1 MFVKPPTDFASPR
14 VRRQHAI
21 RGEFV
26 ELGFAHLAKFR
37 RSFEETALPPNT
49 LFERSILIGQRI
61 DFSGS
66 HSQCFCCLATPAR
79 LLGACQSGFYQAPNS
94 L

>member
-1 MFVKPPTDFASPR
+1 MRYAED
-14 VRRQHAI
+14 
-21 RGEFV
+21 FV
-26 ELGFAHLAKFR
+26 ELVFAYLAKFR

-49 LFERSILIGQRI
+49 LFGRSILIDQRI

-66 HSQCFCCLATPAR
+66 HSQCFRCLATPAC
-79 LLGACQSGFYQAPNS
+79 LLGAGQSGFYQAPNS